1 MYETIYLLLATIGG
15 VSLVLAM
22 AGYRYHNEE
31 EVFAAIGFVAWTV
44 VALASDTIVTMDE
57 TGATHTF
64 GSDTMQWVAG
74 LLALVSAIAAIG
86 KLTGKWP
93 DNGGDIT

>member
-15 VSLVLAM
+15 VSLALAM

-31 EVFAAIGFVAWTV
+31 EVFAAIAFVAWTV
-44 VALASDTIVTMDE
+44 VALASDTIVALDE

-64 GSDTMQWVAG
+64 GSGAMQLVAAM
-74 LLALVSAIAAIG
+74 LALVSAVAVIG
-86 KLTGKWP
+86 KLTDKWP
-93 DNGGDIT
+93 DTGGELT